1 MLQPCVD
8 VLRVEIYVGDEH
20 GVWGGGCVFWALIR
34 TKVLLTERKSNS
46 SFALILERQ
55 QQVIAWSEIILFCSG
70 IEPGKPV

>member
-55 QQVIAWSEIILFCSG
+55 Q
-70 IEPGKPV
+70 